1 MRHQMMVGAALAA
14 ISFSC
19 LAQQYEIHDLG
30 KAGGIG
36 STALDVNKKLLA
48 VGVTGWPGDEL
59 WRPGIFSID
68 QPAMAIYTPGPGTAN
83 SVNKKGE
90 VVGQYEMLTGGYGFI
105 WKNNQLF
112 TLPSNGWR
120 WISPNAINDKS
131 DIVGSGALCCSDPSS
146 HAWKYSNGKLVD
158 LGTWGGSSAYAVAIN
173 KHGDMAGY
181 RTRYTAAGASVMEG
195 IRIIDGKRHVLKS
208 GVSGGSVQL
217 TSMNDSG
224 DVAGNVYQGAGSDAR
239 AFVLIDNKSQIINAA
254 QAGTANSINNKGQVV
269 GSFRDAGSS
278 GEYAFLWENG
288 RTVELSNLPEVRA
301 AGWMFLQRA
310 TAISD
315 EGVIVGLGFNAS
327 AQGHAFMLVPRK
339 GHPDQ
344 AWTR

>member
-1 MRHQMMVGAALAA
+1 MQRHLIVGAAFAV

-48 VGVTGWPGDEL
+48 VGVTGWPGDQL

-68 QPAMAIYTPGPGTAN
+68 QPAIAIYTPGPGMAN

-90 VVGQYEMLTGGYGFI
+90 VVGQYDMPTGGYGFI

-112 TLPSNGWR
+112 TIPSNGWR

-131 DIVGSGALCCSDPSS
+131 EIVGGGALCCSDPSS
-146 HAWKYSNGKLVD
+146 HAWKYSKGKLVD
-158 LGTWGGSSAYAVAIN
+158 LGTWGGTSAYAVAIN
-173 KHGDMAGY
+173 KHGDIAGY
-181 RTRYTAAGASVMEG
+181 RTRYTADGVSVMEG
-195 IRIIDGKRHVLKS
+195 VRIIDGKARVLKS
-208 GVSGGSVQL
+208 AVPGGSVQL
-217 TSMNDSG
+217 SSMNDSG
-224 DVAGNVYQGAGSDAR
+224 DVAGSVYQGAGSDSR
-239 AFVLIDNKSQIINAA
+239 AFVFIENKSKIINGA
-254 QAGTANSINNKGQVV
+254 QSGSANSINNKGQVV
-269 GSFRDAGSS
+269 GSLRDIESG

-288 RTVELSNLPEVRA
+288 RTIKLSDLPEVRA

-339 GHPDQ
+339 GRSDQ
-344 AWTR
+344 SR